1 MITLGFLLMALA
13 IAVPVGIIYFIFTS
27 KGFLGDLLNIIFFI
41 LRIVLCVGGIGLV
54 IAIIVSMIVV

>member
-13 IAVPVGIIYFIFTS
+13 IAVPVVIIYFIFTS

-54 IAIIVSMIVV
+54 IAIIVSMIVA

>member
-13 IAVPVGIIYFIFTS
+13 IAVPVVIIYFIFTS